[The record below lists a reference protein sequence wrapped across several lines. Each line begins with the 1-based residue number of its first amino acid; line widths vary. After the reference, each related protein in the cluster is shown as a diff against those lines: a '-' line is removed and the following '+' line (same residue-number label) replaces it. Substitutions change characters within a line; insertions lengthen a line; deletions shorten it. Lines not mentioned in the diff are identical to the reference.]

1 MQFIKHTENWVK
13 GESFEG
19 GMLFIFGLFLL
30 ILAFYFWRLAHLP
43 YFKALIVPFLVVGLL
58 WSAAAGIGLYQNTN
72 RLEKFR
78 AEYEKNPSE
87 FIRSEKDRVEGFS
100 KWYRPL
106 LISWSLLII
115 AGLAIFHFGGGNHGR
130 AIGAAVIMFALTLL
144 MIDHTSENNA
154 QMYQAEIIKALEE

>member
-78 AEYEKNPSE
+78 AEYEKILRN
-87 FIRSEKDRVEGFS
+87 
-100 KWYRPL
+100 L
-106 LISWSLLII
+106 LEARRIEL
-115 AGLAIFHFGGGNHGR
+115 R
-130 AIGAAVIMFALTLL
+130 ASVNG
-144 MIDHTSENNA
+144 IDHYS
-154 QMYQAEIIKALEE
+154 